1 MKATGPT
8 NPITKKMIEDFRS
21 QGYDQQNKFLL
32 DLVKRLRRPER
43 LRPVVN
49 IAKLERLCKDGET
62 ILVPGKVLSYGNI
75 RKKLTVSALAFSKA
89 AKEKI
94 EKAGGKVLTLR
105 QLVKENPKGSK
116 VRIMA

>member
-8 NPITKKMIEDFRS
+8 NPITKKMIEDFSS
-21 QGYDQQNKFLL
+21 QGYDQQNNFLL
-32 DLVKRLRRPER
+32 DLAKRLKRPER

-49 IAKLERLCKDGET
+49 VAKLERLCNDGET

-75 RKKLTVSALAFSKA
+75 AKKLKVSALAFSKA

-94 EKAGGKVLTLR
+94 EKAGGKTLTLR
-105 QLVKENPKGSK
+105 ELVKENPKGSK
-116 VRIMA
+116 VRIIA